1 VQETEHE
8 APGSETPV
16 QEQPGIGGLGAT
28 AKELAERA
36 STLIRLELEL
46 AALEVK
52 RKLGLL
58 GTGIGLGVGAAVLL
72 FYAVGFG
79 LAAIAAGIATAT
91 SVWLALL
98 IVMLG
103 IVLIAGI
110 LGAFA
115 VRAIKKGAPPV
126 PEQAIHEAKLTKETL
141 RHDGHQ

>member
-1 VQETEHE
+1 MATPETE
-8 APGSETPV
+8 PIVTPAT
-16 QEQPGIGGLGAT
+16 EHDTPGLGAT
-28 AKELAERA
+28 AKQLAERA
-36 STLIRLELEL
+36 STLVRLELPL
-46 AALEVK
+46 AALELK

-72 FYAVGFG
+72 FYGVGFG

-103 IVLIAGI
+103 IVLVAGI
-110 LGAFA
+110 LAAFA
-115 VRAIKKGAPPV
+115 VRAIKKGTPPV
-126 PEQAIHEAKLTKETL
+126 PEQAIQEAKLTKETL